1 MRLNPERARL
11 LRDPERGL
19 HRPHPLAL
27 QAGSRKHRE
36 IRFCKLK
43 TDQVNDAMAL
53 LATLPKLEIAPG
65 TQPNGVSVWYEI
77 ADHCME
83 AIETLLI
90 DRGFHLE
97 NTLYCKLIRA
107 LVYFTE
113 ETQRRNLGQPER
125 LIKKS
130 HDVYSKA
137 WEHHPHGDHDDT
149 PPDLR
154 EEK

>member
-1 MRLNPERARL
+1 MNPERARL
-11 LRDPERGL
+11 LRDQERGL
-19 HRPHPLAL
+19 HRPHPLAV
-27 QAGSRKHRE
+27 QTGSRKHRE

-43 TDQVNDAMAL
+43 PDQVAEAQAL
-53 LATLPKLEIAPG
+53 LSTLPGLEVAPG
-65 TQPNGVSVWYEI
+65 ALPNGVSVWYEI

-83 AIETLLI
+83 ALERLLT

-125 LIKKS
+125 LLKKS

-137 WEHHPHGDHDDT
+137 WDRHLHGDHDDT

>member
-1 MRLNPERARL
+1 MMTPERARL
-11 LRDPERGL
+11 LRDQERGL
-19 HRPHPLAL
+19 HRPHALAP
-27 QAGSRKHRE
+27 QAGTRKHRE
-36 IRFCKLK
+36 IRFFRLK
-43 TDQVNDAMAL
+43 PEQVTDAMAL
-53 LATLPKLEIAPG
+53 LATLPGLEVAPG
-65 TQPNGVSVWYEI
+65 TEPNGVSVWYEI
-77 ADHCME
+77 TDYCME
-83 AIETLLI
+83 GLETLLI

-97 NTLYCKLIRA
+97 TTLYYKLIRA

-149 PPDLR
+149 PPELR
-154 EEK
+154 EYK

>member
-11 LRDPERGL
+11 MRDQERGM
-19 HRPHPLAL
+19 HRPHPLAF
-27 QAGSRKHRE
+27 QTGSRKHRE

-43 TDQVNDAMAL
+43 PEQVGEAFVL
-53 LATLPKLEIAPG
+53 LSTLPQLEVAPG
-65 TQPNGVSVWYEI
+65 TLPNGISVWYEI
-77 ADHCME
+77 ADHSME
-83 AIETLLI
+83 MLEQLLV

-125 LIKKS
+125 LLKKS

-149 PPDLR
+149 PRDLR